1 MATDIKNELNDL
13 KNLCKNITNCI
24 QKPLHTLNKQEIIE
38 TLTNLE
44 ENINKFIDKQ
54 SNLNQGLI
62 LKYVI
67 EINPAKLKEFQEN
80 FITLN
85 KNIHNQLFIE
95 QNKKEINHKLLNLKE
110 AIVNPEIYFNLE
122 EDIKYQTNLFNKY
135 INDVLDKINK
145 REQGFI
151 IKQRTPEELQKI
163 IDHKDEKIQELLS
176 QMEKY
181 KWLEAKEQT
190 EKSKISFLEEELLK
204 KTKLAEQ
211 SQTLITIHVAY
222 LEKEIDNLMNQV
234 KKLNNDIKML
244 DNSNLEKEE
253 ISLELIK
260 ELKDEILT
268 TKHFMKNLKKEEK
281 NE

>member
-1 MATDIKNELNDL
+1 MAADIKKELSDL

-44 ENINKFIDKQ
+44 ETINKFIDKLT
-54 SNLNQGLI
+54 NLNQGQI
-62 LKYVI
+62 LKYII

-80 FITLN
+80 FITIN

-110 AIVNPEIYFNLE
+110 AIVNPEIYYNLE

-135 INDVLDKINK
+135 VNDVLDKINK

>member
-13 KNLCKNITNCI
+13 KNLCKNITNSI

-44 ENINKFIDKQ
+44 ENINKFIDKL

-85 KNIHNQLFIE
+85 KNIHNQLFFE

-135 INDVLDKINK
+135 VNDVLDKINK

>member
-1 MATDIKNELNDL
+1 
-13 KNLCKNITNCI
+13 
-24 QKPLHTLNKQEIIE
+24 IIE